1 MWSYNYTYPNYLA
14 HFGILG
20 MHWGVRRY
28 QNPDGTLTNAG
39 KRRQKKEQKQLAKKL
54 SKAQNAK
61 EAEKILSDDKNFNAA
76 KNRLL
81 NSSEYKNLLES
92 GTRFESYHNA
102 NYGFNSKAYKDAK
115 DTATKAADSLGL
127 PKNDKSYKAHVSRG
141 VEDIMDN
148 KRSSDKTLHS
158 LYDDY
163 EKAYSK
169 YTALGESEVKN
180 LLGKYEMTRIKEYQI
195 SPTTTMYAT
204 GKYFVK
210 DRLSMSVAKAYHQN
224 KNSA

>member
-39 KRRQKKEQKQLAKKL
+39 KRRQKKEQKQLSKKL
-54 SKAQNAK
+54 SKARNAE
-61 EAEKILSDDKNFNAA
+61 EAKKILSDNENFNSA

-92 GTRFESYHNA
+92 GTRFDRYHNSK
-102 NYGFNSKAYKDAK
+102 YGSDSKGYKEAY
-115 DTATKAADSLGL
+115 DTATKAADSLRL
-127 PKNDKSYKAHVSRG
+127 SKNDKSYEGYVSSLT
-141 VEDIMDN
+141 EDMINN
-148 KRSSDKTLHS
+148 KKSSDKTLQS

-163 EKAYSK
+163 ESK
-169 YTALGESEVKN
+169 SRKYDALKKSEVKN
-180 LLGKYEMTRIKEYQI
+180 LLGKYEMTKIKEYQI
-195 SPTTTMYAT
+195 SPTTTMCAT
-204 GKYFVK
+204 GKYFV
-210 DRLSMSVAKAYHQN
+210 DDYLSMSVAKAYYD